1 MPTSPT
7 IQNLSPPY
15 VVKVLMSKPYG
26 TYIIRAETSNDK
38 ILSSIQINNRSTAS
52 IRHRYVVLSVRTD
65 ETVYTSPVMN
75 YRLSFTE
82 QNPAKLLEQYHSKR
96 NQLENLPVLERE
108 FIFPA
113 KKPDWTINPKQ
124 FPDIEFSKGQF
135 GGKHHSGV
143 AVASWQRPGQ
153 QEIKI
158 FIKSFE
164 KNSCHYENESN
175 LLQRLCFFP
184 IITLY
189 GQYSDQKKNYLVFAY
204 GGKSLQ
210 SICPIQAQGRES
222 QTLRIVK
229 IAFQLSNAMLYLEKK
244 NIVHRDLT
252 ASNVLIDDK
261 GFIRIADFGHAIQKE
276 EGKNNLTP
284 PLTIDGQHKFQIR
297 FLAPECM
304 VKPSS
309 QSQNNQP
316 SIDDQRRLYV
326 SFSSKSDVWAFGILL
341 IQLMLKK
348 PSIPY
353 PDIDDLDIPKHVL
366 NREMHPIPDGCD
378 IDIYY
383 ILQQCWAYKP
393 IDRISFTEIREKMKK
408 LISIWA
414 N

>member
-1 MPTSPT
+1 
-7 IQNLSPPY
+7 
-15 VVKVLMSKPYG
+15 MSKPYG
-26 TYIIRAETSNDK
+26 TYIIRAETSNDE
-38 ILSSIQINNRSTAS
+38 ILSSIQIDNRSTGS

-96 NQLENLPVLERE
+96 NQLENLPLLKRE
-108 FIFPA
+108 FIFPTE
-113 KKPDWTINPKQ
+113 KLDWTINPKQ
-124 FPDIEFSKGQF
+124 LHNIEFSKGKF

-143 AVASWQRPGQ
+143 SEGSWQRPGQ

-164 KNSCHYENESN
+164 KNSCDYENESN
-175 LLQRLCFFP
+175 LLQQLCFFP
-184 IITLY
+184 IITLC
-189 GQYSDQKKNYLVFAY
+189 GQYSDREKSYLVFAY

-210 SICPIQAQGRES
+210 SICPIRAQGRES

-276 EGKNNLTP
+276 EGKNNLKRSQ
-284 PLTIDGQHKFQIR
+284 TIDGESEFQSR

-304 VKPSS
+304 LKPSS
-309 QSQNNQP
+309 PSQNNQP
-316 SIDDQRRLYV
+316 SIYDQRRPDV

-353 PDIDDLDIPKHVL
+353 PDIKDDLDIPEYVVIK
-366 NREMHPIPDGCD
+366 RKMHPRPDGCK

-383 ILQQCWAYKP
+383 ILEQCWAYKP
-393 IDRISFTEIREKMKK
+393 IDRISFTEIREKMKM
-408 LISIWA
+408 LISILG
-414 N
+414 